1 MEITAE
7 NMRFLSNDG
16 DKETLTWVLSK
27 IEIEARKHETKLYLS
42 DFQFGTD
49 IKSQL
54 EERGF
59 RVEVGGRMN
68 EVDTVIMW

>member
-27 IEIEARKHETKLYLS
+27 IEIEARKHKSKLFLS
-42 DFQFGTD
+42 DYKIDGDVKT
-49 IKSQL
+49 QL

-59 RVEVGGRMN
+59 RVEIGGRMN
-68 EVDTVIMW
+68 EVNTVIMW